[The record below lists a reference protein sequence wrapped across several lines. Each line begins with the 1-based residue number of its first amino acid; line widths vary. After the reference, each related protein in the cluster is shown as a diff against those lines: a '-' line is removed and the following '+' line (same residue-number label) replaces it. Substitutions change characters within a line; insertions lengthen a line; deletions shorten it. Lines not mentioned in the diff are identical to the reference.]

1 MPSSLVVVIGWNTG
15 SVVICW
21 SSVVVV
27 MSLVAVVIIV
37 VGNVFGKDDNIEVN
51 LVEVVVGSKKGE
63 DVFNFLLNEDNTHS
77 ISEFFLRNLPDLNP
91 YMSNTIGVL

>member
-1 MPSSLVVVIGWNTG
+1 MPSSLIVGIELNTG

-37 VGNVFGKDDNIEVN
+37 VGNVVDKDDNVDVN
-51 LVEVVVGSKKGE
+51 LVAVVVCPTKGE
-63 DVFNFLLNEDNTHS
+63 DVFNFLNEGNTHS
-77 ISEFFLRNLPDLNP
+77 ISGKHIPSQTVHSYYTSIRQ
-91 YMSNTIGVL
+91 S